1 MERAMRR
8 YVDTTSTPL
17 PGWAKKATER
27 PTSFMMVTKFGG
39 VIVVKLGAH
48 RQLARPLSV
57 VQQQYLTALDV
68 PATCFTTCQSG

>member
-17 PGWAKKATER
+17 PGWDKKTTER
-27 PTSFMMVTKFGG
+27 PTSFMMLTKFAG
-39 VIVVKLGAH
+39 VIVMQLGLH
-48 RQLARPLSV
+48 RHLARPLSG

-68 PATCFTTCQSG
+68 PATCFTLPSG